1 MFNSIVLVSVNQF
14 SQGSLDKNGNVP
26 VILNVVAG
34 SAPNRNVISGTVAE
48 RAGFEVGKTYLA
60 SVREVEANEYGRQ
73 FVWNKL
79 SEATVLD
86 IIKGQKELGTAKII
100 NVNAGVSM
108 EADPEAAARRELAS
122 E

>member
-86 IIKGQKELGTAKII
+86 IIKGQKQLETAKII